1 MLILIGV
8 RVPNDTIV
16 MKACCLDMECFFL
29 LFLLDFNDRIEKV
42 LSESIDVVHH
52 LNTYRVFY
60 VKMNSRQ
67 PRYTKPINLNVRQE
81 FELPAVYTKGS
92 ISEIEEALVL
102 GATVQNSVKTRRA
115 NDDLRRLTD
124 EKDAEIQRIQTSYQD
139 RITKMTEELT
149 SLGSEKAAV
158 SAEMLD
164 RIKGAAKAERDA
176 CSKENEESIRLLRK
190 EHDVLVARY
199 EMLESRKQVLEE
211 SRSEDIQ
218 EAVKRTEELMGRVV
232 ASKEQQLVK
241 MEAAY
246 ARLQDSI
253 VKQSEEI
260 AKLSSNLG
268 KRAANVKTKGND
280 YEEQFGEKLKRFY
293 GLSNGFGLRS
303 TGLGAGHEMDFAM
316 ELEGHVVMWELKNY
330 TSLVPKA
337 EVDKFLRDLKENA
350 QSNIGVMISKS
361 TDIHGKNGGSPLICE
376 FDGDNMMIYINRFEE
391 FCGEDEHKVFSMLM
405 GLFRIWWEYHREE
418 NNGFDRVEIIRELE
432 RAVEEM
438 AKRRTDW
445 KRHRAHLEEIGRWTT
460 DLIDECEDRID
471 RILKKVRNVSE
482 VTAPFVMPEG
492 VFRESGEEKERIWV
506 TSIMKVCVPGEQIEV
521 RELVT
526 LLQAHHK
533 LSADTIRSNI
543 MAILRDSAV
552 IKKGIVKYVKGISKF
567 VPPCQI
573 QMP

>member
-1 MLILIGV
+1 
-8 RVPNDTIV
+8 
-16 MKACCLDMECFFL
+16 
-29 LFLLDFNDRIEKV
+29 
-42 LSESIDVVHH
+42 
-52 LNTYRVFY
+52 
-60 VKMNSRQ
+60 
-67 PRYTKPINLNVRQE
+67 
-81 FELPAVYTKGS
+81 
-92 ISEIEEALVL
+92 
-102 GATVQNSVKTRRA
+102 
-115 NDDLRRLTD
+115 
-124 EKDAEIQRIQTSYQD
+124 
-139 RITKMTEELT
+139 
-149 SLGSEKAAV
+149 
-158 SAEMLD
+158 
-164 RIKGAAKAERDA
+164 
-176 CSKENEESIRLLRK
+176 
-190 EHDVLVARY
+190 
-199 EMLESRKQVLEE
+199 
-211 SRSEDIQ
+211 
-218 EAVKRTEELMGRVV
+218 
-232 ASKEQQLVK
+232 
-241 MEAAY
+241 
-246 ARLQDSI
+246 
-253 VKQSEEI
+253 
-260 AKLSSNLG
+260 
-268 KRAANVKTKGND
+268 
-280 YEEQFGEKLKRFY
+280 
-293 GLSNGFGLRS
+293 
-303 TGLGAGHEMDFAM
+303 MDFSVEM
-316 ELEGHVVMWELKNY
+316 EGHVVMFELKNY
-330 TSLVPKA
+330 TATVPKA
-337 EVDKFLRDLKENA
+337 EVEKFLRDLKENA

-376 FDGDNMMIYINRFEE
+376 FDGDKMMIYINRFEE
-391 FCGEDEHKVFSMLM
+391 FCGEDEHKVFSMLL

-573 QMP
+573 QMT

>member
-8 RVPNDTIV
+8 CVSDDIIH
-16 MKACCLDMECFFL
+16 MKTCGLDMKCFFL
-29 LFLLDFNDRIEKV
+29 LLFLDFNDGIEKV
-42 LSESIDVVHH
+42 LSESIDIVHH
-52 LNTYRVFY
+52 LNPRHVFY
-60 VKMNSRQ
+60 VKMNGRLQ
-67 PRYTKPINLNVRQE
+67 RFTKPINLNVRQE

-124 EKDAEIQRIQTSYQD
+124 EKDAEIQRIQASYQE
-139 RITKMTEELT
+139 RVTKMTEELT
-149 SLGSEKAAV
+149 SLGTEKAAI

-176 CSKENEESIRLLRK
+176 CSKENDESIRLLRK

-211 SRSEDIQ
+211 SRAEDIQ

-246 ARLQDSI
+246 SRLQDSI

-280 YEEQFGEKLKRFY
+280 YEEQFGTLLKHHY
-293 GLSNGFGLRS
+293 GLCQGFELKS
-303 TGLGAGHEMDFAM
+303 TGMGAGHEMDFAM
-316 ELEGHVVMWELKNY
+316 GVEGHVIMWELKNY

-376 FDGDNMMIYINRFEE
+376 FDGDKMMIYINRF
-391 FCGEDEHKVFSMLM
+391 DEYAGDDPQRVFSMLM

-432 RAVEEM
+432 RAVEEL

-445 KRHRAHLEEIGRWTT
+445 KRHRAHLDEMGRWTT

-482 VTAPFVMPEG
+482 VSAPFVMPEG

-506 TSIMKVCVPGEQIEV
+506 TSIMKVCSPGGEIEV
-521 RELVT
+521 RELVE
-526 LLQAHHK
+526 LLKSQHK
-533 LSADTIRSNI
+533 LSSDTIRVTLMSVV
-543 MAILRDSAV
+543 RDSAIFKQGI
-552 IKKGIVKYVKGISKF
+552 IKKIRGISKF
-567 VPPCQI
+567 IPPCQI
-573 QMP
+573 QLP